1 MYGRTGEGG
10 EREEK
15 GTEVREG
22 EVVQTTSTT
31 AGIISAADTVGSN
44 VLSVNSYSN
53 FTCNE
58 KSSLF
63 TSALLSTKL
72 VNVI

>member
-15 GTEVREG
+15 GTEGREG

-44 VLSVNSYSN
+44 VLSVNSI
-53 FTCNE
+53 F
-58 KSSLF
+58 KFHLQ
-63 TSALLSTKL
+63 
-72 VNVI
+72 

>member
-15 GTEVREG
+15 GTEGREG
-22 EVVQTTSTT
+22 KVVQTTSTT

-44 VLSVNSYSN
+44 VLSVNSIYVP
-53 FTCNE
+53 
-58 KSSLF
+58 
-63 TSALLSTKL
+63 LLSLASRGVRK
-72 VNVI
+72 VQFS